1 VGLKIQRR
9 QKKGGEIKKFKMK
22 NLILV
27 LVGLIFAFGILTASI
42 WKTQALTSSQNFKIQ
57 TLPEVV
63 GAKVTPTP
71 SPTPTVDY
79 YLPYPGILPDNI
91 LYPLKMVRDK
101 ILLFL
106 TFDPVKKAERL
117 LLFADKRVNAAK
129 SLIEGG
135 KVELGIST
143 MTKGE
148 KYLEQAIAQTEKAKQ
163 AGKDTTALYEKLAQA
178 TLKHQEVL
186 TGVLVK
192 VPDEAKGMVQEALQ
206 YSRQGYETVSRVI
219 EQK

>member
-1 VGLKIQRR
+1 
-9 QKKGGEIKKFKMK
+9 MK

>member
-1 VGLKIQRR
+1 MGLKIQRR

>member
-1 VGLKIQRR
+1 MGLKIQRR

-219 EQK
+219 EKK

>member
-1 VGLKIQRR
+1 MGLKIQRR
-9 QKKGGEIKKFKMK
+9 QKKGGEETRKMK
-22 NLILV
+22 NLALV
-27 LVGLIFAFGILTASI
+27 LAGLIFAFGILTASI

-79 YLPYPGILPDNI
+79 FLPYPGILPDNKI
-91 LYPLKMVRDK
+91 LYPIKMIRDR

-106 TFDPVKKAERL
+106 TFDPVQKGERL
-117 LLFADKRVNAAK
+117 LFFADKRINAAK
-129 SLIEGG
+129 ALIEGG
-135 KVELGIST
+135 KTELGIST
-143 MTKGE
+143 LTKGE
-148 KYLEQAIAQTEKAKQ
+148 KYLEQAIAQAEKAKK
-163 AGKDTTALYEKLAQA
+163 AGKETTGLYEKLAQA

-186 TGVLVK
+186 TGFLVK
-192 VPDEAKGMVQEALQ
+192 VPDETKAVIEDVLQ

-219 EQK
+219 EKK